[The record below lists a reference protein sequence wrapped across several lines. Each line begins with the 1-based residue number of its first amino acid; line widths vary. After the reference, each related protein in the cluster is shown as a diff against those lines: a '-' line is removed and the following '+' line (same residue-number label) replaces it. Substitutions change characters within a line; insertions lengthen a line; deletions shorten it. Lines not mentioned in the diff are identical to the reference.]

1 MAKKDPNRVLIEKT
15 LDDILSSIL
24 VSLGTNI
31 AEWDYDKYLRNMLR
45 NASKASGRVKKFL
58 DAFDQTYEL
67 IFVAKTTID
76 KKYKEIYK
84 IKDK

>member
-15 LDDILSSIL
+15 LDDILTSIL
-24 VSLGTNI
+24 ITLGTNI
-31 AEWDYDKYLRNMLR
+31 AEWDYDRYLRSML
-45 NASKASGRVKKFL
+45 SKASKESRKVKKFL

-84 IKDK
+84 IKDN

>member
-1 MAKKDPNRVLIEKT
+1 MAKRDPNRVLIEKT

-24 VSLGTNI
+24 LSLGTNI
-31 AEWDYDKYLRNMLR
+31 HEWDYDRYLREMLKKEAK
-45 NASKASGRVKKFL
+45 NIKKFL
-58 DAFDQTYEL
+58 SAFDQTYEL

-84 IKDK
+84 ITTN